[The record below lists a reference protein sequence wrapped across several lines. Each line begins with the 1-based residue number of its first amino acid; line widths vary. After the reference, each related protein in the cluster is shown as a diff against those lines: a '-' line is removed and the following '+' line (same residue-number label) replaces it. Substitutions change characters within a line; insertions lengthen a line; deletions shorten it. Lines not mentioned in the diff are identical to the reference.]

1 VVVPSC
7 PGMDSRRGHPSSAL
21 TTGTSRTAGIGLC
34 VFSHQTVPEGE
45 PPRSHVERVYNI
57 HRWTVFPLGGHFAPV
72 EEAAAV
78 AGELTAFFHASR

>member
-1 VVVPSC
+1 
-7 PGMDSRRGHPSSAL
+7 MRDYWDNRWHPVDRSYVD
-21 TTGTSRTAGIGLC
+21 TPTAFG

-45 PPRSHVERVYNI
+45 PPRSC
-57 HRWTVFPLGGHFAPV
+57 WTVAPRGGHFAPV